1 MVQACQPLHKISI
14 GRWRVY
20 ERFFGLPG
28 AVRAVTAL
36 MSTTR
41 LGNGGTAVSRGNN
54 SGIGNSKAGRGIDP
68 PHRSDRWVPCGLAAR
83 IASSDRNI
91 STAARIVR
99 ISREGAKVEV
109 MFPVKGPPAIML
121 FDCEND
127 EIYECEVRWR
137 TDAYVGFIGV
147 RFLDILGSGRRR
159 LFFADQPVPLRR
171 LPNAIIRLNEPPRD
185 DGPSSLFDPTWRRE
199 HAESSSLR
207 NSPAARSTQGPREA
221 DRTSRRANLAS

>member
-1 MVQACQPLHKISI
+1 VKIDKN
-14 GRWRVY
+14 RKWR
-20 ERFFGLPG
+20 
-28 AVRAVTAL
+28 VTAL
-36 MSTTR
+36 SH
-41 LGNGGTAVSRGNN
+41 GNN
-54 SGIGNSKAGRGIDP
+54 SRTANSKADGNLDP
-68 PHRSDRWVPCGLAAR
+68 RQPWSPHGLAAR
-83 IASSDRNI
+83 IASGDRNI

-109 MFPVKGPPAIML
+109 MFPTKGPTVIML

-137 TDAYVGFIGV
+137 TDPYVGFIGV

-185 DGPSSLFDPTWRRE
+185 DGPSSLFDPTGRRE
-199 HAESSSLR
+199 YDRSGSVGASRPPRATQVSLEGVQT
-207 NSPAARSTQGPREA
+207 N
-221 DRTSRRANLAS
+221 RRASLAP